1 MKTKKIKISDIKIG
15 PIRQEVLPDGFVERV
30 QKYKEILKEVE
41 TSSLEQTLSN
51 FQRDLHPERELLIWE
66 HIAHFYKI
74 SLRDNPDWT
83 NKDKKKSFAEILI
96 STMT

>member
-1 MKTKKIKISDIKIG
+1 MKTKKIKVSDIKIG

-66 HIAHFYKI
+66 NIAHFYKI
-74 SLRDNPDWT
+74 SLRDNPNWT
-83 NKDKKKSFAEILI
+83 SKDKKQTFGEILI
-96 STMT
+96 STMS